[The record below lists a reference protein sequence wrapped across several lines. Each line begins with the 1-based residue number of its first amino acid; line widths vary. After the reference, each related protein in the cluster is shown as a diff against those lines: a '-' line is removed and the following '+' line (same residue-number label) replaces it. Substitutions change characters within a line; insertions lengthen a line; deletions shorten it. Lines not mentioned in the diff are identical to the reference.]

1 MKDTLGDRMKSM
13 ESTSQNTILPR
24 CPAILRLDGR
34 AFHTFTKK
42 SRWQKPFDIDLHNI
56 FVECTQLLMD
66 EIGGTARLGYAQS
79 DEVSI
84 LLYDCNRHESAHWFG
99 RNVQKICS
107 VSASCF
113 TAHFNSLLDIVH
125 GKAMFDARVFSI
137 TEEDAPNYFLWRL
150 KDCRR
155 NSLQAYAQSK
165 VSHKELQGKSV
176 NDLQLK
182 FPEWHDL
189 PGWCRE
195 GQFIDSDGGLTNS
208 PYSPYSLSSVDI
220 TNWFKMNVFFR
231 EEA

>member
-34 AFHTFTKK
+34 AFHTFTK
-42 SRWQKPFDIDLHNI
+42 QFEKPFDEKLHEC
-56 FVECTQLLMD
+56 FVSTTKKLMQD
-66 EIGGTARLGYAQS
+66 IGGTARLGYTQS

-84 LLYDCNRHESAHWFG
+84 LLYDCNRYESAHWFG

-107 VSASCF
+107 IGASVF
-113 TAHFNSLLDIVH
+113 TGFFNNFLDFEDSF
-125 GKAMFDARVFSI
+125 AAFDARVFSI
-137 TEEDAPNYFLWRL
+137 PEEDVPNYFIWRL

-155 NSLQAYAQSK
+155 NSINAYAQSK

-176 NDLQLK
+176 NDLQLQ

-189 PGWCRE
+189 PSWCRE

-208 PYSPYSLSSVDI
+208 PYSLSSVGI
-220 TNWFKMNVFFR
+220 ANWFKMNVFFR
-231 EEA
+231 EE